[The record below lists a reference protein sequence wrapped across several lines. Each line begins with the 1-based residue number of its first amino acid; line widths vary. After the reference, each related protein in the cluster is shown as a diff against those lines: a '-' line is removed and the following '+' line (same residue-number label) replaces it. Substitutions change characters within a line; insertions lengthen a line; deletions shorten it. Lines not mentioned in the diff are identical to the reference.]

1 MKKHT
6 LFFSAACWILTSAMT
21 GCIFQGETA
30 PTGESRFAAETTAGA
45 DETTATA
52 GESASQEET
61 ASADQNESA
70 KENTSV
76 LTDWTEE
83 YYRFS
88 CHPDSQTVG
97 RPNYLI
103 NMDQTLY
110 LVSQFSLSED
120 ERDSLSADTAS
131 SVGKI
136 QQFCEADQIPW
147 ENMSANLPLPAAA
160 DPDAV
165 TVSTTEQDG
174 KSYLLLMANSQCIDA
189 RQYTLARLGLLL
201 SCQEGEWT
209 LSKDWVYVPESEA
222 FLEEFTGEDTS
233 AANSSSLGQAS
244 PSLPQ
249 LAADSY
255 RLLLQETDD
264 RYAPQLLMNINGT
277 IFELDEEAAV
287 SPEEL
292 GDSSQTEE
300 LGEISDIC
308 QSQEIPLEDMSM
320 NWSPSWAEDGT
331 SVTVSRIAK
340 GAQDFLLFK
349 KDGTPMEGYPY
360 DTAVFP
366 AILTY
371 QDGIWYS
378 PAPIE

>member
-110 LVSQFSLSED
+110 LV
-120 ERDSLSADTAS
+120 
-131 SVGKI
+131 
-136 QQFCEADQIPW
+136 
-147 ENMSANLPLPAAA
+147 
-160 DPDAV
+160 
-165 TVSTTEQDG
+165 
-174 KSYLLLMANSQCIDA
+174 
-189 RQYTLARLGLLL
+189 TLR
-201 SCQEGEWT
+201 
-209 LSKDWVYVPESEA
+209 
-222 FLEEFTGEDTS
+222 
-233 AANSSSLGQAS
+233 
-244 PSLPQ
+244 
-249 LAADSY
+249 
-255 RLLLQETDD
+255 
-264 RYAPQLLMNINGT
+264 
-277 IFELDEEAAV
+277 
-287 SPEEL
+287 
-292 GDSSQTEE
+292 
-300 LGEISDIC
+300 
-308 QSQEIPLEDMSM
+308 
-320 NWSPSWAEDGT
+320 
-331 SVTVSRIAK
+331 
-340 GAQDFLLFK
+340 
-349 KDGTPMEGYPY
+349 
-360 DTAVFP
+360 
-366 AILTY
+366 
-371 QDGIWYS
+371 
-378 PAPIE
+378 